1 MQHTAEARVTPVSHA
16 ETEHGQTAAIAQPSR
31 RDRLKAFWVDVFVMN
46 TFSYVV
52 AAPLELWIA
61 GMSWQA
67 HLQARLIGLLINSII
82 GRPYGLWREFLV
94 ARTGLTEAS
103 SGSKKYAVETLIFL
117 SFQLPVYVTI
127 LAISGADWDGIVHA
141 AGTACLIAG
150 FLGRPYGIYLD
161 FVRRKVGLPPVTAS
175 PVNANPVATTPS
187 H

>member
-16 ETEHGQTAAIAQPSR
+16 ETERGQTPATVQPSR

-103 SGSKKYAVETLIFL
+103 SGGKKYAVETLIFL

>member
-1 MQHTAEARVTPVSHA
+1 MQNAAEVIANDAVTNAAIATDAITAESASK
-16 ETEHGQTAAIAQPSR
+16 TATISAQPSR

-161 FVRRKVGLPPVTAS
+161 FVRRKVGLPPVTA
-175 PVNANPVATTPS
+175 TPS
-187 H
+187 K